1 MKCSLL
7 DDYHLI
13 RTFVSSGTEKYR
25 AKVTP
30 NNHAGVRVVENQEE
44 IDIIFFE
51 QELSVKRSSR
61 FKSPLNR

>member
-7 DDYHLI
+7 EDYRLS

-30 NNHAGVRVVENQEE
+30 NNHAGVGVVENQ
-44 IDIIFFE
+44 
-51 QELSVKRSSR
+51 VKSYFYWVALWQTQSE
-61 FKSPLNR
+61 NR